1 MNTITRYFRTLLT
14 YYFKALP
21 INKGFRQVVYDCQKT
36 LKQMNMTIRTQR
48 LPLSTTKKTGGRVG
62 RHPALYSRFRPE
74 KQIPLE
80 KKGIHS
86 EKALVKIS
94 LRKKR
99 SLQTMVPRRWA
110 LCDL

>member
-62 RHPALYSRFRPE
+62 RHPALLFAISTG
-74 KQIPLE
+74 KTNSVG

-86 EKALVKIS
+86 EKALMKIS
-94 LRKKR
+94 LIIQGKRLPCQLPMRKEIT
-99 SLQTMVPRRWA
+99 S
-110 LCDL
+110 